1 MIANHSPVSLKSLLC
16 LIGAGGSAC
25 IGQFGITKA
34 YICAPAR
41 EISVY
46 DYTQVLFA
54 AVFGYIF
61 FAQVPDV
68 WSVLGY
74 LMICGSGIA
83 MFLYH

>member
-1 MIANHSPVSLKSLLC
+1 MLVL
-16 LIGAGGSAC
+16 GGLSAMA
-25 IGQFGITKA
+25 GQFALTAA
-34 YICAPAR
+34 YTRAPAR

-83 MFLYH
+83 MFLYNKNH